1 MLYKEVEMALGI
13 NSFYS
18 KQRLSQMHEN
28 IKVLRH
34 PDHVRIGVF
43 FWAHHEKLVIVDQ
56 TCELNFMEFLFAT
69 SFHSLLHF
77 RLVCGRHRFVLW
89 KMG

>member
-1 MLYKEVEMALGI
+1 MALGI

-18 KQRLSQMHEN
+18 KQRLSQLHEN

-43 FWAHHEKLVIVDQ
+43 FWAHHEKLVVIDQ
-56 TCELNFMEFLFAT
+56 TCE
-69 SFHSLLHF
+69 
-77 RLVCGRHRFVLW
+77 
-89 KMG
+89 